1 MYLLTNIMRHFWILF
16 VLMITGFVTN
26 AQSIRGTLMDPVE
39 GSTVSG
45 ATVQLKNAADSSI
58 KATTVSDKEGKF
70 LFSNLSKGS
79 YILKATSVGFEN
91 LEQNVALKDSMPDLD
106 LGDVYIPKKTT
117 TLAGVVV
124 VASAPPVVQKGDT
137 TQFAASQYKT
147 NPDATVEDLIK
158 KMPGITVDKN
168 GNVTGHGEQVKKVTV
183 DGKDFFGDDATMA
196 IRNLPADVVDKIQLY
211 DRMSDQA
218 QLTGFDDGNSVKAIN
233 IVTRGGGMRD
243 AQFGK
248 IFGGLGTNNTYN
260 AGGNINIFNGDR
272 RISVVGNFNNINAK
286 NFSDQDLLGVLGGG
300 GGGRGG
306 RGGGGNSGQAQG
318 INKVNMFALNYSD
331 KWGKKINVS
340 ASYVFNNANNLTTS
354 NSVKQTILGTD
365 STQFTYDNSTS
376 SSNNN
381 NHRFNMR
388 LEYQIDSSNSIFII
402 PSIGIQNY
410 NGTSN
415 DLTQSIDNKGDSINY
430 QSANGSYHRDG
441 YNIGNNLMYRHSF
454 GKRGRTLSASFQT
467 TYSEN
472 EGYSYN
478 QQYTIDYK
486 KNSITDANRYI
497 NNPTKGTNISGRLSY
512 TEPIG
517 QKGMLELEYTTGV
530 QKNQADK
537 KTYDYDGTEYTLF
550 DPGLSNTFKNQILTN
565 NGGINYRLGRGRDNQ
580 FFVGVN
586 VQNSRLISDR
596 VYPIPGSVGQ
606 SFTSFL
612 PNLRWMKKI
621 GLYSNI
627 RVFYRASTDFPSISQ
642 LQDIVDST
650 NKLYISAGNPNL
662 KQSYTNFGALR
673 YTYTNTKTSKSFIA
687 NIMFRTANDYIVN
700 ATTLKEG
707 ITYTKPINLNGYK
720 SLNSFFIYS
729 MPLKFI
735 KTNLNLTGGYSY
747 ATTPGS
753 FNNNIGNTTTNNYS
767 GGITL
772 SSNISEYVDF
782 NLSYNTNYN
791 NSSNNLNS
799 KGSVS
804 RTNYFNQA
812 PGVQLNLLSKS
823 GWFIQND
830 LTSQIYS
837 GLSQGYN
844 TRFWLW
850 NAAVGKKFLK
860 NKAAELRLSAFDILK
875 QNQSITRTIGTADN
889 SITDAN
895 TRVLQQ
901 YFMLTFTYKL
911 KNIGKAKASSSD
923 GEFRHR
929 EWRDGPPGGGMPRG
943 GGFGGG
949 GFGGGGGRMF

>member
-1 MYLLTNIMRHFWILF
+1 MRHFGILF

-26 AQSIRGTLMDPVE
+26 AQSVRGTLMDPVE
-39 GSTVSG
+39 GTTVGG
-45 ATVQLKNAADSSI
+45 ATVQLKNAGDSSV

-70 LFSNLSKGS
+70 LFSNLSMGS

-91 LEQNVALKDSMPDLD
+91 LEQNVALKDSMPDVD

-137 TQFAASQYKT
+137 TQFSANQYKT

-168 GNVTGHGEQVKKVTV
+168 GNVTGHGESVKKVTV
-183 DGKDFFGDDATMA
+183 DGKDFFGNDATMA

-233 IVTRGGGMRD
+233 IVTRGSGMRE

-300 GGGRGG
+300 GGRGG
-306 RGGGGNSGQAQG
+306 RGGGSGQPSG
-318 INKVNMFALNYSD
+318 INKVNMFGINYSD

-354 NSVKQTILGTD
+354 NSVKQTPLGTD

-410 NGTSN
+410 NGTSH

-430 QSANGSYHRDG
+430 QLANGSYHRDG

-467 TYSEN
+467 TYTEN
-472 EGYSYN
+472 EGNSYN

-497 NNPTKGTNISGRLSY
+497 NNPTKGSNISGRLSY

-517 QKGMLELEYTTGV
+517 QKGMLEFEYTTGV

-537 KTYDYDGTEYTLF
+537 KTYDYDGTDYTLF
-550 DPGLSNTFKNQILTN
+550 NPGLSNTFKNQVLTN
-565 NGGINYRLGRGRDNQ
+565 NGGVNYRLGRGRDNQ

-596 VYPIPGSVGQ
+596 VYPVPGSVGQ

-753 FNNNIGNTTTNNYS
+753 FNDNIGNTTTNNYS

-782 NLSYNTNYN
+782 NLSYNTNYY
-791 NSSNNLNS
+791 NSSSNLNS
-799 KGSVS
+799 RGSAS
-804 RTNYFNQA
+804 RTNYINQA
-812 PGVQLNLLSKS
+812 PGVQLNLLSKN

-837 GLSQGYN
+837 GLSQGYD
-844 TRFWLW
+844 THFWLW

-860 NKAAELRLSAFDILK
+860 NRAAELRLSAFDILK

-911 KNIGKAKASSSD
+911 KNIGKGKASSSD

-929 EWRDGPPGGGMPRG
+929 EWRDGPRG
-943 GGFGGG
+943 GGG
-949 GFGGGGGRMF
+949 GFGRGGGGPMF